1 MVCAFHYQNN
11 LAKGWA
17 ITEKLLRGYTYH
29 ECKVKNKNKNKKQ
42 PSCLKGWW
50 LISTRFLICF
60 TVAELKLSFCF
71 PPIWLKRSRHFGM
84 NCPHHSHFLPLSLQ
98 RKCDYH
104 FLLFTRHLIFWVNNF
119 QIQVFWSFCR
129 LDVEQLLIILYINII
144 LAKFSSSLRF

>member
-1 MVCAFHYQNN
+1 MCIPLPEQ
-11 LAKGWA
+11 LSKG
-17 ITEKLLRGYTYH
+17 LGYHWKGIERVYLSWMQG
-29 ECKVKNKNKNKKQ
+29 EKNKNKNKNQ

-84 NCPHHSHFLPLSLQ
+84 NYPHHSHFLPLSLQ

-104 FLLFTRHLIFWVNNF
+104 FLLFMRHLIFWVNNF
-119 QIQVFWSFCR
+119 QIQGFWSFCR